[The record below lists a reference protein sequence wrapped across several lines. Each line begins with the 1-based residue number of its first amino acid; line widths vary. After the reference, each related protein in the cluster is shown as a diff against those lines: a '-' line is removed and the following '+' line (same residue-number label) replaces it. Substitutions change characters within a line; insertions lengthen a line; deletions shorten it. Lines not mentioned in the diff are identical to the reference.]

1 MPARRKVTIIT
12 DELRE
17 WTQPI
22 GLVVAT
28 HGLKGAV
35 KVRPI
40 HGAADQLFTVGS
52 ELCVVLPSGRRQK
65 LTIQTCYA
73 KGSTWIV
80 KFAEVE
86 HIDVAEKLV
95 GLQLAVHKDWKPHLK
110 EGEFLLSELLGMN
123 VVTEAG
129 EAIGEVLDIM
139 ESPAHDLL
147 VTERGLIPMRR
158 EFIKEVDKQK
168 RQIVVNLPKGL
179 ISEEVPKKRR
189 LRWQR

>member
-1 MPARRKVTIIT
+1 VPPTNFSLSGANFALFY
-12 DELRE
+12 LRDGGRNSPSKLATPKAQLGLSSLPK
-17 WTQPI
+17 WNTLMSLKNSLACSWLSTKI
-22 GLVVAT
+22 G
-28 HGLKGAV
+28 
-35 KVRPI
+35 
-40 HGAADQLFTVGS
+40 
-52 ELCVVLPSGRRQK
+52 
-65 LTIQTCYA
+65 
-73 KGSTWIV
+73 
-80 KFAEVE
+80 
-86 HIDVAEKLV
+86 
-95 GLQLAVHKDWKPHLK
+95 KPHLE

-123 VVTEAG
+123 VVTETG

-158 EFIKEVDKQK
+158 EFIKEVDKHK